1 MCQVIRGS
9 DDDKS
14 NSNSVT
20 ELMGQR
26 DSLQTIRDFGEQWT
40 RFTDNSGYYGS
51 SELFGDIVG
60 PLLDAAD
67 VCGAA
72 VADIGSGTGR
82 IVEML
87 LAAGAAQVAAIEPSQ
102 AIEVLRRRFQGR
114 GDRVTCHQVTG
125 EGIEKLG
132 PFDLIVSVGV
142 LHHIPEP
149 DPVVTAAYEALRPGG
164 RLFVWLYAREGNG
177 LYLAFAAPLRMLTK
191 RLPDRLLD
199 GLVRLLDLPLMAYIW
214 LCRYLPLPMRDYM
227 RNVIGRM
234 APDKRRLIIFD
245 QLNPEYA
252 KYYSGAEA
260 EALLARAGFSDIRL
274 HRRHGY
280 SWSVVGTKRGGSH
293 E

>member
-1 MCQVIRGS
+1 MS
-9 DDDKS
+9 
-14 NSNSVT
+14 
-20 ELMGQR
+20 EP

-51 SELFGDIVG
+51 SELFGDIVS
-60 PLLDAAD
+60 PLLDEAD
-67 VCGAA
+67 VRGAT

-87 LAAGAAQVAAIEPSQ
+87 LAGGAAQVAAIEPSQ
-102 AIEVLRRRFQGR
+102 AIDVLRGRFQDR
-114 GDRVTCHQVTG
+114 RDRVTCHHVAG
-125 EGIEKLG
+125 EGVADLG
-132 PFDLIVSVGV
+132 PFDVILSVGV

-149 DPVVTAAYEALRPGG
+149 DPVVRAAYRALRPGG

-177 LYLAFAAPLRMLTK
+177 LYLAFAAPLRLLTK

-199 GLVRLLDLPLMAYIW
+199 GLVRLLDLPLRAYIW
-214 LCRYLPLPMRDYM
+214 LCGYVPLPMRDYM

-245 QLNPEYA
+245 QLNPAYA
-252 KYYSGAEA
+252 KYYTRGEA
-260 EALLARAGFSDIRL
+260 EALLARAGFSDLRL

-280 SWSVVGTKRGGSH
+280 SWSVVGTKR
-293 E
+293 EA